1 MKAFLLV
8 LSRDVLLC
16 TVVPTVS
23 IDRWLREGIACWK
36 SWGGTWCRFTQ
47 LHYIMKGMTVTVSR
61 MSHSIIV
68 QEDPYGLMF
77 LQFCICPA

>member
-36 SWGGTWCRFTQ
+36 SWDGTWCRFTQ
-47 LHYIMKGMTVTVSR
+47 LLNARIQTVGQTLTGIKVSCP
-61 MSHSIIV
+61 SI
-68 QEDPYGLMF
+68 
-77 LQFCICPA
+77 A